1 MALKSLESDLP
12 KKPRDCNSRKLD
24 LSQWWL
30 SCRSSQRTWKLPQKA
45 GQNERSSC
53 LTLNKCERKPGKC
66 HIVVMRSG
74 ILIVQKLRKQ
84 LWWSWILFKITCV
97 LPFGHPP
104 AGAKS
109 LFWNNKLHIIL
120 YIYILF
126 PTNLPLDLILSLSD
140 KATVNWT
147 QVICCS
153 RLMACCTEAFVDA
166 CTLACGE

>member
-12 KKPRDCNSRKLD
+12 KKPRDCNSRKPD

-66 HIVVMRSG
+66 QIVVMRSS

-84 LWWSWILFKITCV
+84 LWWSCILIIRITCI

-104 AGAKS
+104 AGPES
-109 LFWNNKLHIIL
+109 LLWKNNLHINL
-120 YIYILF
+120 LF

-166 CTLACGE
+166 CTLAWVWWA

>member
-84 LWWSWILFKITCV
+84 LWWSWILKITCV

-126 PTNLPLDLILSLSD
+126 RQTYHWISSWVFRTKPQ
-140 KATVNWT
+140 WT
-147 QVICCS
+147 EHRSFAAAVWWLVVL
-153 RLMACCTEAFVDA
+153 RLLW
-166 CTLACGE
+166 TLAP